1 MKLTVIGGGGVRSMF
16 LAKSLARKATSL
28 GITELCFMDNNPKK
42 LSIYGEMARKVAS
55 IIEPNLKFSLTTD
68 AVEAVTDADY
78 VITTIRVG
86 EDDMRVK
93 DERIALDHGVI
104 GQETTGVAGFSFA
117 MRSIP
122 ALIEYCELIKKY
134 SKPSVKVFNFTNPA
148 GIVSQA
154 LREAGYHFTFGICDA
169 PSGMLSQFKKIY
181 GKEDST
187 IEGEISGL
195 NHCSFFTSIKLDGE
209 EIIPKIIN
217 DPRAY
222 VDTDIR
228 YFEKDLL
235 LEKGYVPN
243 EYLYYYFYADN
254 ALKNIQSSTETRG
267 ELIARVNRNMTAELS
282 KIDVSKDFGKALEI
296 YEKWYG
302 VRDGSYM
309 ANETGIKRNYE
320 WKFDIY
326 GGGDDGYAGVAIRY
340 IEIVNEDKVEDMVL
354 CVPNGDA
361 IPYLDL
367 SDVVEVTATVSKRG
381 VVPHRF
387 GYLGA
392 YEVDLLQRVKEYERL
407 GARAILN
414 RDRALALKALSIH
427 PLMVVEGAENNIL
440 EAYIEH
446 NKEYCEGWK

>member
-169 PSGMLSQFKKIY
+169 PSGMLAQFKKIY

-427 PLMVVEGAENNIL
+427 PLMVVEGAENDIL
-440 EAYIEH
+440 EAYIAH

>member
-42 LSIYGEMARKVAS
+42 LSMYGEMARKVAS
-55 IIEPNLKFSLTTD
+55 IIEPDLKFSLTTD

-169 PSGMLSQFKKIY
+169 PSGMLAQFKKIY

-187 IEGEISGL
+187 IDGEISGL

-282 KIDVSKDFGKALEI
+282 KIDVNKDFEKALEI

-361 IPYLDL
+361 IPYLDK

>member
-68 AVEAVTDADY
+68 AIEAVTDADY

-122 ALIEYCELIKKY
+122 ALIEYCKLIKKY

-169 PSGMLSQFKKIY
+169 PSGMLAQFKKIY

>member
-55 IIEPNLKFSLTTD
+55 IIEPDLKFSLTTD

-169 PSGMLSQFKKIY
+169 PSGMLAQFKKIY

-361 IPYLDL
+361 IPYLDF

-427 PLMVVEGAENNIL
+427 PLMVVEGAENDIL
-440 EAYIEH
+440 EAYIAH

>member
-55 IIEPNLKFSLTTD
+55 IIEPDLKFSLTTD

-169 PSGMLSQFKKIY
+169 PSGMLAQFKKIY

-254 ALKNIQSSTETRG
+254 ALNNIQSSTETRG

-282 KIDVSKDFGKALEI
+282 KIDVNKDFEKALEI

>member
-68 AVEAVTDADY
+68 AIEAVTDADY

-169 PSGMLSQFKKIY
+169 PSGMLAQFKKIY

-282 KIDVSKDFGKALEI
+282 KIDVNKDFGKALEI

>member
-68 AVEAVTDADY
+68 AIEAVTDADY

-169 PSGMLSQFKKIY
+169 PSGMLAQFKKIY

-282 KIDVSKDFGKALEI
+282 KIDVNKDFEKALEI

>member
-68 AVEAVTDADY
+68 AIEAVTDADY

-169 PSGMLSQFKKIY
+169 PSGMLAQFKKIY

-340 IEIVNEDKVEDMVL
+340 IEIVNEDKVKDMVL

>member
-169 PSGMLSQFKKIY
+169 PSGMLAQFKKIY

-440 EAYIEH
+440 EAYIAH

>member
-16 LAKSLARKATSL
+16 LAKSLARKATAL
-28 GITELCFMDNNPKK
+28 GITELCFMDNNPVK

-55 IIEPNLKFSLTTD
+55 IIDPSLKFSLTAD
-68 AVEAVTDADY
+68 AVTAVKDADY

-93 DERIALDHGVI
+93 DERIALEHGVI

-122 ALIEYCELIKKY
+122 ALIDYCELIKKH
-134 SKPSVKVFNFTNPA
+134 SKPNVKVFNFTNPA

-154 LREAGYHFTFGICDA
+154 LRAAGYDFTFGICDA
-169 PSGMLSQFKKIY
+169 PSGMLTQFKKIY
-181 GKEDST
+181 GHETST

-195 NHCSFFTSIKLDGE
+195 NHCSFFTSIKLDGD
-209 EIIPKIIN
+209 EIIPKIIS

-228 YFEKDLL
+228 YFDKELL

-243 EYLYYYFYADN
+243 EYLYYYFYADK
-254 ALKNIQSSTETRG
+254 ALKNISSSVETRG
-267 ELIARVNRNMTAELS
+267 ELIARVNRNMTEELS
-282 KIDVSKDFGKALEI
+282 KINVNSDFEKALEI

-309 ANETGIKRNYE
+309 ANETGIKRNNE
-320 WKFDIY
+320 WKFDIC

-340 IEIVNEDKVEDMVL
+340 IEIINENKVDNMVL

-361 IPYLDL
+361 IPYLDKD
-367 SDVVEVTATVSKRG
+367 DVVEVTATVSKDG
-381 VVPHRF
+381 VVPHKF
-387 GYLGA
+387 EALGE
-392 YEVDLLQRVKEYERL
+392 YEVDLLKRVKEYERL
-407 GARAILN
+407 GALSILK
-414 RDRALALKALSIH
+414 RDKALALKALAVH
-427 PLMVVEGAENNIL
+427 PLMVVKGAENSIL
-440 EAYIEH
+440 ESYIEH

>member
-55 IIEPNLKFSLTTD
+55 IIEPDLKFSLTTD

-169 PSGMLSQFKKIY
+169 PSGMLAQFKKIY

-282 KIDVSKDFGKALEI
+282 KIDVNKDFGKALEI

>member
-68 AVEAVTDADY
+68 AIEAVADADY

-169 PSGMLSQFKKIY
+169 PSGMLAQFKKIY

-282 KIDVSKDFGKALEI
+282 KIDVSKDFEKALEI

-367 SDVVEVTATVSKRG
+367 SDVVEVTATVSKHG

>member
-55 IIEPNLKFSLTTD
+55 IIEPDLKFSLTTD
-68 AVEAVTDADY
+68 AVEAVADADY

-282 KIDVSKDFGKALEI
+282 KIDVNKDFEKALEI

-361 IPYLDL
+361 IPYLDK

>member
-169 PSGMLSQFKKIY
+169 PSGMLAQFKKIY

-361 IPYLDL
+361 IPYLDF

>member
-169 PSGMLSQFKKIY
+169 PSGMLAQFKKIY

>member
-55 IIEPNLKFSLTTD
+55 IIEPDLKFSLTTD

>member
-55 IIEPNLKFSLTTD
+55 IIEPSLKFSLTTD

-169 PSGMLSQFKKIY
+169 PSGMLAQFKKIY

-282 KIDVSKDFGKALEI
+282 KIDVNKDFEKALEI